1 MATIERMKVL
11 VSALGVAAAGM
22 ALPAPAQTSTT
33 PIDPAKPT
41 QAVTSRAPTATPSG
55 SNGTWRLMASP
66 YTIHYSR
73 DPNHRPVWML
83 GFERERLDGLLWG
96 ACYFSNSFGQPSG
109 MVYGGQRLYDFS
121 PYPQLFAQWTAG
133 IMYGYKGEF
142 QDKVPFNHRGFSPG
156 VVLALGWQFT
166 PRYSVQAN
174 ILGNSAMMFQ
184 FSVDLP

>member
-1 MATIERMKVL
+1 MKVS
-11 VSALGVAAAGM
+11 VIALVAALACSV
-22 ALPAPAQTSTT
+22 LPAVAQTPIEPANPKTLATPTT
-33 PIDPAKPT
+33 
-41 QAVTSRAPTATPSG
+41 TPSG
-55 SNGTWRLMASP
+55 GMGTWRLMASP

-73 DPNHRPVWML
+73 DPNHRPVWMI
-83 GFERERLDGLLWG
+83 GFERERALDGLLWG
-96 ACYFSNSFGQPSG
+96 ACYFSNSFGQPSA

-133 IMYGYKGEF
+133 VMYGYKGEF

-166 PRYSVQAN
+166 PQYSLQAN
-174 ILGNSAMMFQ
+174 VLGNSALMFQ

>member
-1 MATIERMKVL
+1 MATIEPMKVL
-11 VSALGVAAAGM
+11 VPALAMAAACT
-22 ALPAPAQTSTT
+22 ALPALAQSTDSLQTASATTAPAA
-33 PIDPAKPT
+33 PAK
-41 QAVTSRAPTATPSG
+41 AASPSG
-55 SNGTWRLMASP
+55 EGGTWRLMASP
-66 YTIHYSR
+66 YTIHYSH
-73 DPNHRPVWML
+73 DPNHRKVWMV
-83 GFERERLDGLLWG
+83 GFERERRDGLLWG

-133 IMYGYKGEF
+133 VMYGYKGEY

-156 VVLALGWQFT
+156 VVLAMGWQFT

>member
-1 MATIERMKVL
+1 MATIDRMKVL
-11 VSALGVAAAGM
+11 VSALAVAAAST
-22 ALPAPAQTSTT
+22 ALPAFAQSANE
-33 PIDPAKPT
+33 PAKPT
-41 QAVTSRAPTATPSG
+41 SAVTSSAPAASPSG

-66 YTIHYSR
+66 YTIHYSQ
-73 DPNHRPVWML
+73 DPNHKPVWML
-83 GFERERLDGLLWG
+83 GVERERLDGLLWG
-96 ACYFSNSFGQPSG
+96 VCYFSNSFGQPSG

-156 VVLALGWQFT
+156 VVLALGWQVT

-184 FSVDLP
+184 LSIDLP